1 VAPRRYL
8 IVSDTHLSDVEEH
21 ADGWKRFKS
30 AAFLRDEDFRDLIGR
45 FLAEHD
51 PNDELVLVL
60 NGDIFD
66 FCITTLVPDDPPWPL
81 RRRERT
87 RGLEPTEAKAAWKLE
102 RILEQHPA
110 FLSALV
116 SFMEQGHRVIYVL
129 GNHDHELHWAS
140 VQRVLV
146 RALHAH
152 ASASARVIPE
162 QPILFEPW
170 FYYDPDGLYV
180 EHGHQYDIYSS
191 FPHILSPTSRLD
203 GEEILALPLG
213 GFSNRYLVS
222 ILGFFNPRS
231 TDYIC
236 NLPGYFAHW
245 LRFYAF
251 SRRSILFGWFLGTAM
266 VLVRVM
272 RLRFGLWR
280 QAQCHARGVT
290 ETARRFGLSW
300 LAVWQLDQLK
310 PTPIYFRTF
319 RIVREFWLDRV
330 LLILGL
336 LALTG
341 AGQALV
347 PGPLALRL
355 LPFVVGSTL
364 LVWLY
369 ERSVATSGV
378 FTVNEEAPGYAQA
391 ITELLPVKVVA
402 MGHTHQPA
410 LVQLSPDSFFVNTGT
425 WAPQFTWRAWHGP
438 DPGSRH
444 ALFVTLDEGR
454 VSLDLQVLPSTP
466 GGTCSSV
473 VPMPMPGG
481 RFEDGGELPGVE
493 REPTRRERRA

>member
-1 VAPRRYL
+1 MAPRRYL

-30 AAFLRDEDFRDLIGR
+30 AAFLRDEDFAALTQR
-45 FLAEHD
+45 FVAETA
-51 PNDELVLVL
+51 PGDELVLVL

-66 FCITTLVPDDPPWPL
+66 FCITTLVPQEPPWPL

-87 RGLEPTEAKAAWKLE
+87 RGLEPSEAKSVWKLE
-102 RILEQHPA
+102 LILEQHPVFVA
-110 FLSALV
+110 ALAEFLGL
-116 SFMEQGHRVIYVL
+116 GHRVVYVL

-140 VQRVLV
+140 VQAVLV
-146 RALHAH
+146 RALHSH
-152 ASASARVIPE
+152 AAREGLSCPE
-162 QPILFEPW
+162 DPIRFEPW

-191 FPHILSPTSRLD
+191 FPHILCPTAQLD

-236 NLPGYFAHW
+236 NLPGYVAHW

-251 SRRSILFGWFLGTAM
+251 SRRSILFGWFLGTLM
-266 VLVRVM
+266 VLVRIM

-280 QAQCHARGVT
+280 QAQRHASGVI
-290 ETARRFGLSW
+290 ETARRFGIPW

-310 PTPIYFRTF
+310 PDPIYFRTF
-319 RIVREFWLDRV
+319 RIIREFWLDRV
-330 LLILGL
+330 LLVFGL
-336 LALTG
+336 LALT
-341 AGQALV
+341 AVGQAFV
-347 PGPLALRL
+347 PAALHMRL
-355 LPFVVGSTL
+355 LPFVLGSAA

-410 LVQLSPDSFFVNTGT
+410 LVQLSEDRFFVNTGT
-425 WAPQFTWRAWHGP
+425 WAPQFTWRAWNGP
-438 DPGSRH
+438 DPGVRH
-444 ALFVTLDEGR
+444 ALFVTLDAGR
-454 VSLDLQVLPSTP
+454 VSLDLQVLSQES
-466 GGTCSSV
+466 GGAHCSV
-473 VPMPMPGG
+473 VPMPAPGG
-481 RFEDGGELPGVE
+481 LDLFDNEVPGVTPA
-493 REPTRRERRA
+493 RRRRESRA